1 MADRIEGT
9 EAVVVSADG
18 PGLLR
23 TYALTYAI
31 GAMWLALEV
40 VLLGTEP
47 RYAFNGPY
55 DAYLTLPPFLTAL
68 CLLLVDRFGS
78 WRTLPMRT
86 VVLSLIAG
94 VASVISTVVL
104 TPILVLLFRE
114 GVGFSLSAS
123 ALVSAVSLVVVVS
136 PLVIELITAGRS
148 QRWLHVGVL
157 VAGLAVAG
165 VAFAMALTPEGALA
179 SSMRSD
185 QGQILMITSSW
196 WLPVYAIAS
205 AFTRRAGLA

>member
-1 MADRIEGT
+1 
-9 EAVVVSADG
+9 
-18 PGLLR
+18 
-23 TYALTYAI
+23 
-31 GAMWLALEV
+31 
-40 VLLGTEP
+40 
-47 RYAFNGPY
+47 
-55 DAYLTLPPFLTAL
+55 
-68 CLLLVDRFGS
+68 
-78 WRTLPMRT
+78 MRT
-86 VVLSLIAG
+86 VVLSLVAG

-136 PLVIELITAGRS
+136 PLAVEVVAAGRS

-157 VAGLAVAG
+157 VAGLAVAA
-165 VAFAMALTPEGALA
+165 VAFVMALTPEGALA
-179 SSMRSD
+179 ASMRSD

-196 WLPVYAIAS
+196 WLPVYALAA